1 MASCLDSPKREHL
14 FMTSKINVFK
24 KADPPT
30 PTLTCAQNLF
40 VERTFVNWKINP
52 FQSEV
57 SFLYPM
63 KTKFSEGH
71 RKATS

>member
-52 FQSEV
+52 F
-57 SFLYPM
+57 
-63 KTKFSEGH
+63 
-71 RKATS
+71 